1 MSFTKSIF
9 SSELLSTFGW
19 TIIHSVWIGGIVF
32 LLAWMLL
39 YLFRNGKANHRYLI
53 AVGSLFAFLILV
65 TVAFF
70 KVNALQNIN
79 YGLNLSI
86 GENFKNLS
94 YNLIEASNL
103 TYLTNN
109 FSLASIE
116 NYINQNIPILVVIWL
131 VGLLFFSLRFFGGLL
146 YTYRMRSRSQKIAD
160 GELNNVL
167 KQISQKIG
175 LKSTVQIKETSLI
188 SSPMVIGFVK
198 PIILLPLGMANG
210 LSLHQVEAIL
220 FHEIAHIYRFDYLV
234 NLIQSMVEVVLF
246 YHPVVWW
253 LSAHIRAERE
263 NICDDIAIKHTGS
276 ALDYAKALTNLQE
289 LDKQTPDIVLAFS
302 NKKYRF
308 MNRIRRLLGLPL
320 IENNLVEGL
329 ISSLLL
335 IVSVILFTTHAGP
348 VFAQTNDMEILE
360 EESLSN
366 IELPLVN
373 DQDKKTNTKQDS
385 QEAKE
390 YEQRLTKILK
400 DDYQLTQR
408 EKEKLAELQKQED
421 NSNASK
427 SQKDASKKLYELR
440 IKFLTSEQEKI
451 KKCQQVNSTVHDL
464 ALKKEKIKKLYKLQ
478 QLEHKKF
485 MAKQEELQRV
495 FDGHKYLTNDEQI
508 KLQFEMQ
515 ILEQY
520 LQKVAQFSEQAG
532 DELKA
537 KQEYLEQMQ
546 KEMEKTKPTM
556 EKLQKFEALKKEL
569 ALKEAKL
576 KDMKMEQ
583 QAKLKEMER
592 RMKDKMADMNEVE
605 MKDLQEMEKEMKMKE
620 YQLQNEMKKK
630 EYQMEAE
637 FKKQKY
643 EMQHKMQKIEYEMK
657 TKMEKIEQ
665 IRQSGKVEEAD
676 QMQQELEKKMQT
688 VQMDIE
694 KKAYAMQVKMEKK
707 AKGMQLEMEKKTHA
721 MQLEM
726 EKKEA
731 LMKARL
737 ADPEMIKRE
746 LSYKKTVDLFT
757 VNLVKDGLKKEGEL
771 TEFVLTEKQLTINGK
786 KQSKKFFKKYSQ
798 LLVDAKYEKL
808 ADGKKFILNF

>member
-70 KVNALQNIN
+70 KVNALQNTD

-131 VGLLFFSLRFFGGLL
+131 VGLLFFSLRFFGGLA

-263 NICDDIAIKHTGS
+263 NICDDIAIEHTGS
-276 ALDYAKALTNLQE
+276 AIDYAKALTNLQD
-289 LDKQTPDIVLAFS
+289 LNKQTPDIVLAFS

-320 IENNLVEGL
+320 IENNLIEGL

-335 IVSVILFTTHAGP
+335 VVSIILFTTHAGP

-366 IELPLVN
+366 IELPILN
-373 DQDKKTNTKQDS
+373 DQDQESKQETNSKKIAKQL
-385 QEAKE
+385 E
-390 YEQRLTKILK
+390 
-400 DDYQLTQR
+400 
-408 EKEKLAELQKQED
+408 EKLVEDQKTIAIND
-421 NSNASK
+421 
-427 SQKDASKKLYELR
+427 KKLSNTQKELR
-440 IKFLTSEQEKI
+440 IKLQNMEQKRLVSGNYDRVEAQELTEKSLT
-451 KKCQQVNSTVHDL
+451 QVKSI
-464 ALKKEKIKKLYKLQ
+464 IKKLENHKLIQANLSIKLKKLTPKLDNAITKRLNNHLLNNEKLLLNTLKKANLITQAFLAKSTHFPELSQDLKIKEKQKLIDKKQQIQKQKEIAYKQNLSKAEQ
-478 QLEHKKF
+478 KKIQLE
-485 MAKQEELQRV
+485 LQ
-495 FDGHKYLTNDEQI
+495 K
-508 KLQFEMQ
+508 MQ
-515 ILEQY
+515 DYQK
-520 LQKVAQFSEQAG
+520 KVAQFSKKAEQ
-532 DELKA
+532 ELKMKSNFLKKA
-537 KQEYLEQMQ
+537 Q
-546 KEMEKTKPTM
+546 KELEESEPTNEM
-556 EKLQKFEALKKEL
+556 K
-569 ALKEAKL
+569 AKL
-576 KDMKMEQ
+576 KAMKTE
-583 QAKLKEMER
+583 LKEQEMKFVKIKKDQER
-592 RMKDKMADMNEVE
+592 KLIELKDKMKDKMADIREIDKLEEAEMERKIEKVMEVE
-605 MKDLQEMEKEMKMKE
+605 KIEEEMMEKEIEQVIEVKMKKE
-620 YQLQNEMKKK
+620 RSVSDNYDGERAQELTKQKPEFSVNSAIFYPDKNTVELIGNVCFKTEILEFKNAKKVLWNRETNEIIVSGL
-630 EYQMEAE
+630 AE
-637 FKKQKY
+637 FTIDGKIQFSKK
-643 EMQHKMQKIEYEMK
+643 
-657 TKMEKIEQ
+657 
-665 IRQSGKVEEAD
+665 R
-676 QMQQELEKKMQT
+676 EKK
-688 VQMDIE
+688 ILRYKIGE
-694 KKAYAMQVKMEKK
+694 RIAYVE
-707 AKGMQLEMEKKTHA
+707 
-721 MQLEM
+721 
-726 EKKEA
+726 
-731 LMKARL
+731 
-737 ADPEMIKRE
+737 
-746 LSYKKTVDLFT
+746 
-757 VNLVKDGLKKEGEL
+757 
-771 TEFVLTEKQLTINGK
+771 
-786 KQSKKFFKKYSQ
+786 
-798 LLVDAKYEKL
+798 
-808 ADGKKFILNF
+808 